1 MWFVISAVLLINLVI
16 ALCIHLKPGYFI
28 GTFEDY
34 FQLQVFYKMPEKAVK
49 KTNVIIGDSRGNAS
63 IIPTIL
69 GDKYINL
76 SIPGS
81 SFYEGYISIKRR
93 LKHSSIDTL
102 ICVYGFDY
110 WEPTSWLIKRSVPFQ
125 YMSKRELTDLM
136 ALELQEQLLISDNA
150 DLPWYKIQMEHGK
163 RLLKYHQIPMAF
175 INGFKANTMAYINRH
190 KKDSILAKNDAI
202 LPHLGYFQFG
212 QQEGDS
218 LALEYNTDFT
228 PNRINLIYLDSL
240 QQVCL
245 EQRITLLIVLPPCN
259 QATFDRAGNKNYFD
273 GIHAFFKARTD
284 LKVLKGLNA
293 YPNRCFGDPFHL
305 NHSGAVLFS
314 QDIRNA
320 LLGKGIRH

>member
-1 MWFVISAVLLINLVI
+1 MQVFIKKTMWFVISAVLLINLVI

-34 FQLQVFYKMPEKAVK
+34 FQLQVFYKMPEKAVN

-125 YMSKRELTDLM
+125 YMSKQELTDLM
-136 ALELQEQLLISDNA
+136 ALELQE
-150 DLPWYKIQMEHGK
+150 
-163 RLLKYHQIPMAF
+163 QIPMAF

-245 EQRITLLIVLPPCN
+245 EQHITLLIVLPPCN

-320 LLGKGIRH
+320 LLGKGIRR